1 MAKPHSRE
9 EFKQYCLRSLGFP
22 VLRINVD
29 DDQVEDR
36 IDEALNY
43 WKQYH
48 MEGTEK
54 IYYKHLVTEIDK
66 QNGYITLPENII
78 GAVRVFPLSSFIG
91 NSSDLFS
98 IEYQIAMQNLFVFD
112 STSLVPYYMSRL
124 HVETIHEM
132 LVGEPIIR
140 FNRHRNRLHIDWN
153 WSKTNPARLSAN
165 SSGTLALSNTS
176 TSVIGTSTS
185 FLSSY
190 ANNGYM
196 AVYSDSLN
204 YQIIQINQVLTN
216 STMTLKENAP
226 FTNSAT
232 IFSPAE
238 RGEYLLIESYETL
251 DPDFYTDMWSDRFL
265 EKYTTALIKRQF
277 GTNLKKFNNMQMTG
291 GVMMNGQQIYD
302 EAIAEIKE
310 LEEAMLME
318 YSLPPDMQ
326 VG

>member
-1 MAKPHSRE
+1 MKPHSRQ
-9 EFKQYCLRSLGFP
+9 EFKDYCLRSLGFP
-22 VLRINVD
+22 VLDINVE

-54 IYYKHLVTEIDK
+54 IYYKHLVTEVDK
-66 QNGYITLPENII
+66 INQYITLPENIM

-112 STSLVPYYMSRL
+112 STPLIPYYMSRL

-153 WSKTNPARLSAN
+153 WNKTSPARLSAN
-165 SSGTLALSNTS
+165 SGGTISMSTTSSTLS
-176 TSVIGTSTS
+176 GTSTS

-196 AVYSDSLN
+196 AIYSDAVN
-204 YQIIQINQVLTN
+204 YEIVQVNQVLTN
-216 STMTLKENAP
+216 TLMSLKENAP
-226 FTNSAT
+226 FTNTAAVAA
-232 IFSPAE
+232 PAE
-238 RGEYLLIESYETL
+238 KGEYLLVEAYEAL
-251 DPDFYTDMWSDRFL
+251 DPNTFTDMWSDRFL
-265 EKYTTALIKRQF
+265 EKYTTALIKRQW
-277 GTNLKKFNNMQMTG
+277 GNNIKKFNNMQLPG

-302 EAIAEIKE
+302 EAEAEIKE
-310 LEEAMLME
+310 LEMKMLDE